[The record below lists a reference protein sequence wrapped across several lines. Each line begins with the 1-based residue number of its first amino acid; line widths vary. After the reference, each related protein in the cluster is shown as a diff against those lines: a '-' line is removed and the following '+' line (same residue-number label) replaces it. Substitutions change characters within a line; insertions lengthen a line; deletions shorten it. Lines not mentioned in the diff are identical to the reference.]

1 MCVVI
6 FIDTFS
12 FSIYD
17 GRSSVSIAFPCL
29 VKHYPHWH
37 IFIMLELRENG
48 RNIVGFYIL
57 CPFAALLHVVGS
69 CCAKFELIKLL
80 VTCKRTQQ
88 LPTML
93 HPFARGLMTTEIQCC
108 NSQFLIFS
116 DSLKIIR
123 PFYS

>member
-1 MCVVI
+1 
-6 FIDTFS
+6 
-12 FSIYD
+12 
-17 GRSSVSIAFPCL
+17 
-29 VKHYPHWH
+29 
-37 IFIMLELRENG
+37 MLELRENG
-48 RNIVGFYIL
+48 RNIIGFYIL

-93 HPFARGLMTTEIQCC
+93 HPFAQGLMTTEIQSS